1 MLDVIIERLIFF
13 FMEIY
18 ARHSVVIVCIFTI
31 EPPMLILMT
40 FHVTSKSRETVI
52 FGLDLKLSSQ

>member
-1 MLDVIIERLIFF
+1 
-13 FMEIY
+13 MEIY